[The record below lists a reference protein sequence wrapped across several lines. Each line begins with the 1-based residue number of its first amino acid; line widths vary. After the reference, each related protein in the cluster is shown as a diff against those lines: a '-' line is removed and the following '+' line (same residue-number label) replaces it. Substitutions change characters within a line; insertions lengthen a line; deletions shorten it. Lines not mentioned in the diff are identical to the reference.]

1 MPHRRPRK
9 SKNQQP
15 PSPPLSGN
23 SISTASGSG
32 GGQVLTFRNPTL
44 KVGDILELVQTA
56 EIEWNLNFG
65 YLRFTKDL
73 EGGPPEMIEVA
84 NWIEE
89 ILEVEIV
96 QFVMVPGSD
105 IGFIVRKKRK

>member
-1 MPHRRPRK
+1 MP
-9 SKNQQP
+9 QP
-15 PSPPLSGN
+15 KKPATPSSPVPGSV
-23 SISTASGSG
+23 ISASGLG
-32 GGQVLTFRNPTL
+32 GGQVLTFQNITPP
-44 KVGDILELVQTA
+44 KAEDILELVQTA

-73 EGGPPEMIEVA
+73 GNAPFEIIEVA

-89 ILEVEIV
+89 ILEIEIV

-105 IGFIVRKKRK
+105 ISFVVRKKRK